1 MSDILTRLLLN
12 TSDYDSKLR
21 KAKGS
26 TQEFGSMIGGKV
38 AGMVGKF
45 AAGIGVAMGGVEAFN
60 KVINSS
66 QETGDAWNNTL
77 NACKGTVDAFFQSLS
92 TGDWG
97 AFNGG
102 LLETLRN
109 MREVSALRDT
119 LDDAKLTMGFDV
131 RQFEREYVRLEGIID
146 DETKSKGEREAAF
159 ADMQQLISTFRS
171 RVEATGRGAAE
182 TLVKELNAKFGK
194 DFTLGDIE
202 KYIKEVNNEFLNTET
217 LHRLNK
223 YKEELSK
230 FKGGSRAVMGGYVM
244 TEEQFKA
251 ANAELEKLRILQN
264 DNDENRS
271 RMVSDY
277 EYVLEMLQRAEE
289 YHKRSLEKQNKVAA
303 MNKVTISA
311 NKEPKAADGS
321 LAAIDAEIKK
331 AQQEYANTA
340 SAAAREAA
348 MRTIEE
354 LQNKKGLI
362 ELHAR
367 VSMPSV
373 GSGKTGSLAA
383 LAGGLPTTLGPAGFS
398 VGKEEIRNTEDYANA
413 INSVAN
419 ALTAVST
426 ATGEGAAAFLSWA
439 SSVMTATAQAV
450 QAIHTV
456 VAAKTAEAAA
466 SAGASAAS
474 TPVVGWLMIGGAI
487 AAALAAFTKIPK
499 FADGGIVGGS
509 SYFGDKLLA
518 RVNSGEMIL
527 NKHQQSRLLS
537 LTDGGGVRVS
547 GDVRLSGKDIYISL
561 RNYLSA
567 SGNKL

>member
-159 ADMQQLISTFRS
+159 AEMQQLISTFRA
-171 RVEATGRGAAE
+171 RVEATGKGAAE

-217 LHRLNK
+217 LQRLNK

-230 FKGGSRAVMGGYVM
+230 FKGRSRAVMGGYVM

-251 ANAELEKLRILQN
+251 ANAELEKLRLLQN
-264 DNDENRS
+264 DNDENRR

-303 MNKVTISA
+303 MNKGTDGAVT
-311 NKEPKAADGS
+311 AADGS
-321 LAAIDAEIKK
+321 LAAIDAEIRK
-331 AQQEYANTA
+331 AQQEYANAA
-340 SAAAREAA
+340 SDAARQAA
-348 MRTIEE
+348 MKTIEE

-367 VSMPSV
+367 VTMPEV
-373 GSGKTGSLAA
+373 GNGKSGSLAA
-383 LAGGLPTTLGPAGFS
+383 LAGGLPTKLGSTPLTIKSEDVKNAA
-398 VGKEEIRNTEDYANA
+398 DYADA

-426 ATGEGAAAFLSWA
+426 ATGEGAAAFLNWA
-439 SSVMTATAQAV
+439 SSVMTASAQAV
-450 QAIHTV
+450 QAIRTV

-474 TPVVGWLMIGGAI
+474 TPVVGWLMVGGAI
-487 AAALAAFTKIPK
+487 AAALAAFAKIPK
-499 FADGGIVGGS
+499 FAEGGIVGGS

-527 NKHQQSRLLS
+527 NQKQQSRLLS

-561 RNYLSA
+561 RNYMSA
-567 SGNKL
+567 SGNRL